1 MLAFADKA
9 SVATCC
15 IDCWV
20 VMVAELL
27 APAAIPPLL
36 IHRAE
41 QRLLLLAEM
50 VVDKVQHAEQKSLL
64 QHVTHVQPLLAQ
76 AAALKLVAALC
87 AALQFLTSS
96 RA

>member
-9 SVATCC
+9 SAATCC

-41 QRLLLLAEM
+41 LKWLLHAEM
-50 VVDKVQHAEQKSLL
+50 AVDKVQHAERKSLL
-64 QHVTHVQPLLAQ
+64 QHATHVQLLLAQ
-76 AAALKLVAALC
+76 AAALKVVVALC

>member
-1 MLAFADKA
+1 
-9 SVATCC
+9 
-15 IDCWV
+15 
-20 VMVAELL
+20 MVAELL

-41 QRLLLLAEM
+41 LKWLL
-50 VVDKVQHAEQKSLL
+50 HAA
-64 QHVTHVQPLLAQ
+64 THVQLLLAQ
-76 AAALKLVAALC
+76 AAALKVVVALC

>member
-20 VMVAELL
+20 VMVAELQ

-41 QRLLLLAEM
+41 LKSLLLAEM

-64 QHVTHVQPLLAQ
+64 QLVTHVQLPLAQ
-76 AAALKLVAALC
+76 AAALKLVVVLC

-96 RA
+96 RV